1 MAALL
6 LACLGVGNVVAA
18 GITARGFEFGVIR
31 AVGGAPEVAPRL
43 VLAEI
48 TATAIAAIV
57 VGVGLGIHLAWMG
70 VGLYRDL
77 AGLQLGLSIPVIP
90 TIVGALFVLAA
101 ALVAALPASLALR
114 SRSPRA
120 LLAGGRGG

>member
-1 MAALL
+1 
-6 LACLGVGNVVAA
+6 
-18 GITARGFEFGVIR
+18 VIR